1 MQLKI
6 YMSSAAALL
15 GFKLGEG
22 QQRGLALPRMAPKRA
37 AAKAKAAALAARV
50 ATSNARRDRRREACR
65 ALNQLANELGVG
77 HAGLDAKE
85 ASGSEVERLIRLLER
100 RVREDGPLERLRGA
114 AKAFADNGGELS
126 AEVVSEEASLSPF
139 VPKHRVLASF
149 FKLKSKAF
157 MLTYNSNDFAVATWA
172 PFRQFSQSIITN
184 LGFVP
189 LLCSL
194 CRQRPTCSCICRSV
208 YLKDC
213 KCARGNRVLE
223 FSSSVLDVFGRID
236 TENKS

>member
-15 GFKLGEG
+15 GFKFGEG

-37 AAKAKAAALAARV
+37 AAKAKAAALAAQV

-100 RVREDGPLERLRGA
+100 RVRKDGPLERLRGA

-126 AEVVSEEASLSPF
+126 AEVVSEEASLSI
-139 VPKHRVLASF
+139 R
-149 FKLKSKAF
+149 
-157 MLTYNSNDFAVATWA
+157 
-172 PFRQFSQSIITN
+172 
-184 LGFVP
+184 
-189 LLCSL
+189 
-194 CRQRPTCSCICRSV
+194 
-208 YLKDC
+208 
-213 KCARGNRVLE
+213 RGNRGEKRRNPAAVLE
-223 FSSSVLDVFGRID
+223 FSSSVLDMFWRID